1 MAHLS
6 FEGKVALVTGADGDR
21 GRRVAVLLAERGAR
35 LVLAGGTLA
44 GTPAGDRT
52 VDRLAAAAD
61 AAERAGSQAVS
72 LAGEAGTPETADLMA
87 ARALEA
93 FGRLDVLVHS
103 PPPPGECR
111 DEVDELLSTFRV
123 VGPVWQRLR
132 RQGHGRVVL
141 ASDVRRGPAE
151 VEGVTLAMGLIG
163 LTNVLAIEGRGR
175 HLSANVVVD
184 LCDRSTLLA
193 EPPTG
198 RPSPPEPERSP
209 RLGGRGPDGPG
220 LAAAAAYLAHDGC
233 PLDGAVVGVRGH
245 RLLRLAMGVNLGV
258 FDPELSIEAV
268 RRCAEEIVAD
278 DHLITPEDAGGEMP
292 LLTAQLRTAQLRTAR
307 DGRP

>member
-1 MAHLS
+1 MVHLS
-6 FEGKVALVTGADGDR
+6 FEGKVALVTGTDGDR
-21 GRRVAVLLAERGAR
+21 GRRVAALLAERGAR

-44 GTPAGDRT
+44 GDRA
-52 VDRLAAAAD
+52 VGRLAAAAD
-61 AAERAGSQAVS
+61 AAKRAGSEAVS
-72 LAGEAGTPETADLMA
+72 LAEETGTPEDADLMA
-87 ARALEA
+87 QRAVEA

-103 PPPPGECR
+103 PPPPGEWR
-111 DEVDELLSTFRV
+111 GEMDELASTFRV

-141 ASDVRRGPAE
+141 VSDVRRGPAE
-151 VEGVTLAMGLIG
+151 VEGTTLAMGLVG
-163 LTNVLAIEGRGR
+163 LTNVLSIEGRGR
-175 HLSANVVVD
+175 GLSANVVVD

-193 EPPTG
+193 ELPTTQ
-198 RPSPPEPERSP
+198 PTSPEPERSP
-209 RLGGRGPDGPG
+209 RLGGRSAGESG
-220 LAAAAAYLAHDGC
+220 LDAAAVAYLAHDGC

-258 FDPELSIEAV
+258 FDPELTIEAV
-268 RRCAEEIVAD
+268 RRCAEEVVAD

-292 LLTAQLRTAQLRTAR
+292 LLTAQLRTAR